1 MKGNWIMKRTIVSVA
16 LVLALTMSAFAGN
29 QDKKQRREKCE
40 FPCEQMVKELN
51 LSDKQV
57 SQLKEANEQFAAEMK
72 SLREKKQEIQ
82 KSNQEAMKAA
92 RERRDS
98 TMKSVLT
105 KDQYIQYLEQKVQ
118 RLERRP
124 EGRFDRNVRPM
135 KMNKRLDG
143 KKGRMH
149 MRTVCPENIEAPT
162 PADAPAINSPAPA
175 ESK

>member
-1 MKGNWIMKRTIVSVA
+1 MKRTIVSVA

-51 LSDKQV
+51 LSEKQV
-57 SQLKEANEQFAAEMK
+57 SQLKEANEKFATEMK
-72 SLREKKQEIQ
+72 KLREKKEAFQ

-92 RERRDS
+92 RDRRDA

-105 KDQYIQYLEQKVQ
+105 KDQYIQYLEQK
-118 RLERRP
+118 LSRP
-124 EGRFDRNVRPM
+124 KMRQDRNARPI
-135 KMNKRLDG
+135 RRFDG

-149 MRTVCPENIEAPT
+149 MRTVCPHTPEAPT
-162 PADAPAINSPAPA
+162 PADAPAINPPAP
-175 ESK
+175 EEIK

>member
-29 QDKKQRREKCE
+29 QDKRPLREKCE

-51 LSDKQV
+51 LSEKQV

-72 SLREKKQEIQ
+72 ALREKKQESQ
-82 KSNQEAMKAA
+82 KSSRESMKAA

-105 KDQYIQYLEQKVQ
+105 KDQYIQYLEQKIE

-124 EGRFDRNVRPM
+124 DGRLDRNARPI
-135 KMNKRLDG
+135 RRFDG

-162 PADAPAINSPAPA
+162 PADAPAINPPAP
-175 ESK
+175 EEIK

>member
-1 MKGNWIMKRTIVSVA
+1 MKRTIVSVA

-51 LSDKQV
+51 LSEKQV

-72 SLREKKQEIQ
+72 ALREKKQESQ
-82 KSNQEAMKAA
+82 KSSRESMKAA

-105 KDQYIQYLEQKVQ
+105 KDQYIQYLEQKIE

-124 EGRFDRNVRPM
+124 HGRLDRNARPI
-135 KMNKRLDG
+135 RRFDG

-162 PADAPAINSPAPA
+162 PADAPA

>member
-1 MKGNWIMKRTIVSVA
+1 MKRTIVSVA

-51 LSDKQV
+51 LSEKQV

-72 SLREKKQEIQ
+72 KLREKKEAFQ

-92 RERRDS
+92 RERRDA

-105 KDQYIQYLEQKVQ
+105 KDQYIQYLEQK
-118 RLERRP
+118 LSRP
-124 EGRFDRNVRPM
+124 KMRQDRNARPI
-135 KMNKRLDG
+135 RRFDG

-149 MRTVCPENIEAPT
+149 MRTVCPDKAEAPT
-162 PADAPAINSPAPA
+162 PADAPA

>member
-1 MKGNWIMKRTIVSVA
+1 MKRTIVSVA

-51 LSDKQV
+51 LSEKQV

-72 SLREKKQEIQ
+72 ALREKKEAFQ

-124 EGRFDRNVRPM
+124 DGRLDRNARPI
-135 KMNKRLDG
+135 RRFDG

-162 PADAPAINSPAPA
+162 PADAPAINPPAP
-175 ESK
+175 EEIK

>member
-1 MKGNWIMKRTIVSVA
+1 MKRTIVSVA

-51 LSDKQV
+51 LSEKQV

-72 SLREKKQEIQ
+72 ALREKKQESQ
-82 KSNQEAMKAA
+82 KSSRESMKAA

-105 KDQYIQYLEQKVQ
+105 KDQYIQYLEQKIE

-124 EGRFDRNVRPM
+124 DGRLDRNARPI
-135 KMNKRLDG
+135 RRFDG

-149 MRTVCPENIEAPT
+149 MRTVCPHTPEAPT
-162 PADAPAINSPAPA
+162 PADAPA

>member
-51 LSDKQV
+51 LSEKQV

-72 SLREKKQEIQ
+72 ALREKKQESQ
-82 KSNQEAMKAA
+82 KSSRELMKAA

-105 KDQYIQYLEQKVQ
+105 KDQYIQYLEQKIE

-124 EGRFDRNVRPM
+124 DGRLDRNARPI
-135 KMNKRLDG
+135 RRFDG

-149 MRTVCPENIEAPT
+149 MRTVCPDKAEAPT
-162 PADAPAINSPAPA
+162 PADAPAINPP
-175 ESK
+175 EEIK

>member
-72 SLREKKQEIQ
+72 ALREKKQESQ
-82 KSNQEAMKAA
+82 KSSRESMKAA

-105 KDQYIQYLEQKVQ
+105 KDQYIQYLEQKIE

-124 EGRFDRNVRPM
+124 DGRLDRNARPI
-135 KMNKRLDG
+135 RRFDG

-162 PADAPAINSPAPA
+162 PADAPAINPPAP
-175 ESK
+175 EEIK

>member
-29 QDKKQRREKCE
+29 QDKRPLREKCE

-51 LSDKQV
+51 LSEKQV
-57 SQLKEANEQFAAEMK
+57 SQVKEANEQFAAEMK
-72 SLREKKQEIQ
+72 ALREKKQESQ
-82 KSNQEAMKAA
+82 KSSRESMKAA

-105 KDQYIQYLEQKVQ
+105 KDQYIQYLEQKIE

-124 EGRFDRNVRPM
+124 DGRLDRNARPI
-135 KMNKRLDG
+135 RRFDG

-149 MRTVCPENIEAPT
+149 MRTVCPDKAEAPT
-162 PADAPAINSPAPA
+162 PADAPA

>member
-1 MKGNWIMKRTIVSVA
+1 MKRTIVSVA

-51 LSDKQV
+51 LSEKQV

-72 SLREKKQEIQ
+72 ALREKKQESQ
-82 KSNQEAMKAA
+82 KSSRESMKAA

-105 KDQYIQYLEQKVQ
+105 KDQYIQYLEQKIE

-124 EGRFDRNVRPM
+124 DGRLDRNARPI
-135 KMNKRLDG
+135 RRFDG

-162 PADAPAINSPAPA
+162 PADAPA

>member
-1 MKGNWIMKRTIVSVA
+1 MKRTIVSVA

-51 LSDKQV
+51 LSEKQV

-72 SLREKKQEIQ
+72 ALREKKQESQ
-82 KSNQEAMKAA
+82 KSSRESMKAA

-105 KDQYIQYLEQKVQ
+105 KDQYIQYLEQKIE

-124 EGRFDRNVRPM
+124 DGRLDRNARPI
-135 KMNKRLDG
+135 RRFDG

-149 MRTVCPENIEAPT
+149 MRTVCPDKAEAPT
-162 PADAPAINSPAPA
+162 PADAPT

>member
-57 SQLKEANEQFAAEMK
+57 SQLKEANEKFATEMK
-72 SLREKKQEIQ
+72 KLREKKEAFQ
-82 KSNQEAMKAA
+82 KSNQESMKAA

-105 KDQYIQYLEQKVQ
+105 KDQYIQYLEQKIE

-124 EGRFDRNVRPM
+124 DGRLDRNARPI
-135 KMNKRLDG
+135 RRFDG

-149 MRTVCPENIEAPT
+149 MRTVCPDKAEAPT
-162 PADAPAINSPAPA
+162 PADAPA

>member
-1 MKGNWIMKRTIVSVA
+1 MKRTIVSVA

-51 LSDKQV
+51 LSEKQV

-72 SLREKKQEIQ
+72 ALREKKEAFQ

-92 RERRDS
+92 RERRDA

-105 KDQYIQYLEQKVQ
+105 KDQYIQYLEQKLSRPKM
-118 RLERRP
+118 RL
-124 EGRFDRNVRPM
+124 DRNVRPM
-135 KMNKRLDG
+135 RRLDG

-162 PADAPAINSPAPA
+162 PADAPAINPPAP
-175 ESK
+175 EEIK

>member
-1 MKGNWIMKRTIVSVA
+1 MKRTIVSVA

-51 LSDKQV
+51 LSEKQV

-72 SLREKKQEIQ
+72 ALREKKQESQ
-82 KSNQEAMKAA
+82 KSSRESMKAA
-92 RERRDS
+92 RD
-98 TMKSVLT
+98 
-105 KDQYIQYLEQKVQ
+105 IQYLEQKIE

-124 EGRFDRNVRPM
+124 DGRLDRNARPI
-135 KMNKRLDG
+135 RRFDG

-149 MRTVCPENIEAPT
+149 MRTVCPDKAEAPT
-162 PADAPAINSPAPA
+162 PADAPA

>member
-1 MKGNWIMKRTIVSVA
+1 MKRTIVSVA

-51 LSDKQV
+51 LSEKQV

-72 SLREKKQEIQ
+72 ALREKKQESQ
-82 KSNQEAMKAA
+82 KSSRESMKAA

-105 KDQYIQYLEQKVQ
+105 KDQYIQYLEQKIE

-124 EGRFDRNVRPM
+124 DGRLDRNARPI
-135 KMNKRLDG
+135 RRFDG

-162 PADAPAINSPAPA
+162 PADAPAINPPAP
-175 ESK
+175 EEIK

>member
-51 LSDKQV
+51 LSEKQV

-72 SLREKKQEIQ
+72 ALREKKQESQ
-82 KSNQEAMKAA
+82 KSSRESMKAA

-105 KDQYIQYLEQKVQ
+105 KDQYIQYLEQKIE

-124 EGRFDRNVRPM
+124 DGRLDRNARPI
-135 KMNKRLDG
+135 RRFDG

-162 PADAPAINSPAPA
+162 PADAPAINPPAP
-175 ESK
+175 EEIK

>member
-1 MKGNWIMKRTIVSVA
+1 MKRTIVSVA

-51 LSDKQV
+51 LSEKQV

-72 SLREKKQEIQ
+72 ALREKKQESQ
-82 KSNQEAMKAA
+82 KSSRELMKAA

-105 KDQYIQYLEQKVQ
+105 KDQYIQYLEQKIE

-124 EGRFDRNVRPM
+124 DGRLDRNARPI
-135 KMNKRLDG
+135 RRFDG

-149 MRTVCPENIEAPT
+149 MRTVCPDKAEAPT
-162 PADAPAINSPAPA
+162 PADAPAINPP
-175 ESK
+175 EEIK